1 MKKTFSIIAVSIA
14 LITLLLYGLF
24 YWSINV
30 DTDLVGES
38 GSIDI
43 PSGDT
48 AFGGVFYNPHPNDSL
63 PYFLYRKQ
71 EDSLKQI
78 KQEKDLINRGV
89 TGSGM
94 SWWFVGVH
102 QVKKQ
107 WHQYSQEKR
116 LEDQLMKRV
125 SDSSILLY
133 NKRSSTN
140 NADSIRFYKE
150 LEEDMLHRLNV
161 MLNTHGN
168 SDTSLEG
175 EDKHLYYFELKNYEL
190 DFDSKFYLKDSNY
203 YLAYVVW
210 DTAIK
215 EKYKIEKRGH
225 YESMELPFRYSS
237 DNKALMYPISKHQ
250 YKNLFLSLQL
260 VGLLQLCFIAYFI
273 VGLPCQIIW
282 NISRGRAFTQKNY
295 RRLKMIG
302 LIIILSAFISHLT
315 PYIVNCFLANSIP
328 KQFKMSP
335 FLDSVFSYLLYYF
348 IGVAVFVLGL
358 AFQRGYNLQQEQ
370 NLTI

>member
-1 MKKTFSIIAVSIA
+1 MKKTFSIIA
-14 LITLLLYGLF
+14 LIVVVITIILYGLF
-24 YWSINV
+24 FWWIHIDN
-30 DTDLVGES
+30 DFVGES

-48 AFGGVFYNPHPNDSL
+48 AFGGVFHDPHPNDSL
-63 PYFLYRKQ
+63 PYYLYRKQ

-94 SWWFVGVH
+94 SWWFLGVH

-116 LEDQLMKRV
+116 IEDELMKRLN
-125 SDSSILLY
+125 DSSILLY
-133 NKRSSTN
+133 NKRLSTS

-161 MLNTHGN
+161 ILNSHRN

-190 DFDSKFYLKDSNY
+190 DFDSKFYVKDSNY
-203 YLAYVVW
+203 FLAYVVW
-210 DTAIK
+210 DTTIK
-215 EKYKIEKRGH
+215 GKYRLEKRGH
-225 YESMELPFRYSS
+225 YEAMKLPFRYSS

-250 YKNLFLSLQL
+250 YKNLFFSLQL

-282 NISRGRAFTQKNY
+282 NISRGRAFIQKNY
-295 RRLKMIG
+295 RRLKLIG
-302 LIIILSAFISHLT
+302 LVILITTFIAHIT
-315 PYIVNCFLANSIP
+315 PYIVNSILGDSIP
-328 KQFKMSP
+328 IQFRMLP
-335 FLDSVFSYLLYYF
+335 FLQSLFSYIFYYF
-348 IGVAVFVLGL
+348 IGVAVFILGL